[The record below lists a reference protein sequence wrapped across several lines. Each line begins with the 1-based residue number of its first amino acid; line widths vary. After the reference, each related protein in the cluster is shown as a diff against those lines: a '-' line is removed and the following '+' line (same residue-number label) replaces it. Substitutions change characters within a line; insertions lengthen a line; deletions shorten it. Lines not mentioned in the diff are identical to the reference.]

1 MARGINPLPSSSQ
14 FSTAPQFLRSTAA
27 ALHLRARTADLP
39 DPSIGFTARSRSS
52 PWSPEARRTPASTH
66 PRAPRTEF
74 SPELHAGEFYAPP
87 RLLAAGDPPA
97 TLTPCTHPQQHTA
110 SIRGDRRPGASP
122 AAPLPRA
129 PHHPRRRSS
138 PPTLLRH
145 APTVSSLGEHPLV
158 PAMLLR

>member
-1 MARGINPLPSSSQ
+1 SQ
-14 FSTAPQFLRSTAA
+14 FSTAPPFLWSTAA

-97 TLTPCTHPQQHTA
+97 TLTSCFNPPEHT
-110 SIRGDRRPGASP
+110 
-122 AAPLPRA
+122 
-129 PHHPRRRSS
+129 
-138 PPTLLRH
+138 
-145 APTVSSLGEHPLV
+145 
-158 PAMLLR
+158 